1 VRRHRTNLRYSLR
14 PGSRRNREQGIVIV
28 LVAAFMLF
36 VIGAMMALSIDVVT
50 FYTARSEAQLAADAA
65 ALAGA
70 RVLAN
75 SGITSDPGGAV
86 ATADSLAQNVAR
98 RVAEQNQVAGEYLTV
113 ANVPLPVIAGTDL
126 NPTITVHVQIPDVP
140 TFFARMLGI
149 KSVKVAAS
157 ATAEAY
163 NPSAAPGAST
173 NTSPPVAPICVK
185 PWLLPNLDPTQ
196 ATGGIATIFNRTTGA
211 ITTPGLVGQEWPS
224 PNLALNQNGLYARC
238 QDCSTGITTP
248 PLPGA
253 YYPGKIDAADFPA
266 PTQALPTCS
275 TGFDSYQ
282 LAVAGCV
289 QQPISCGSTATI
301 NIDVSTTY
309 ATNRDADTVAAAGCL
324 IHYNVPGG
332 AVGDSDSIGTATTTP
347 PFQFLTGNENPI
359 ASGKDVMVSDSL
371 VTIPVI
377 DYPGG
382 TTPTVP
388 SPGVT
393 VIGFLQVF
401 LNPSATQALPYSAA
415 GTKSPNEIPATII
428 NMAGCGTSATGT
440 PILGNGASPVAVR
453 LITP

>member
-1 VRRHRTNLRYSLR
+1 
-14 PGSRRNREQGIVIV
+14 
-28 LVAAFMLF
+28 
-36 VIGAMMALSIDVVT
+36 MALSIDVVT

-149 KSVKVAAS
+149 KFVTVAAS

-163 NPSAAPGAST
+163 NPSPAAGALVRT
-173 NTSPPVAPICVK
+173 GPPVAPLCVK

-196 ATGGIATIFNRTTGA
+196 ATGGITPIFNRTTGA
-211 ITTPGLVGQEWPS
+211 ITNPGLVGQEWPS
-224 PNLALNQNGLYARC
+224 STTSLNQNGLYSLC
-238 QDCSTGITTP
+238 GGDCSTTVAP
-248 PLPGA
+248 PSPPGA
-253 YYPGKIDAADFPA
+253 YYPAAVDPAGVTNPGDFPV
-266 PTQALPTCS
+266 PTQALPACS
-275 TGFDSYQ
+275 IALGNSYQ

-289 QQPISCGSTATI
+289 PLPISCDSSVTL
-301 NIDVSTTY
+301 NID
-309 ATNRDADTVAAAGCL
+309 TNNYTAINGSRDLDTAAAAGCL
-324 IHYNVPGG
+324 IHYKVPGG
-332 AVGDSDSIGTATTTP
+332 VAGDSDSIDTAAALP
-347 PFQFLTGNENPI
+347 PIQFLAGNENPV
-359 ASGKDVMVSDSL
+359 ASAVGKDVMVSDSL

-382 TTPTVP
+382 PTPTVP
-388 SPGVT
+388 GPGVK

-401 LNPSATQALPYSAA
+401 LNPSATATFPHTGLA
-415 GTKSPNEIPATII
+415 SPSEIPATII
-428 NMAGCGTSATGT
+428 NMAGCGNRAGT
-440 PILGNGASPVAVR
+440 PILGNGGSPVAVR
-453 LITP
+453 LISP

>member
-1 VRRHRTNLRYSLR
+1 LRR
-14 PGSRRNREQGIVIV
+14 GSRHNREQGIVIA
-28 LVAAFMLF
+28 LVAAFMLV

-163 NPSAAPGAST
+163 NPSPPAGALVRT
-173 NTSPPVAPICVK
+173 GPPVAPLCVK

-196 ATGGIATIFNRTTGA
+196 TTTGTA
-211 ITTPGLVGQEWPS
+211 IFDRITGRITNPSLIGQEWPS
-224 PNLALNQNGLYARC
+224 TTPPNPNPYGLYAKC
-238 QDCSTGITTP
+238 GDCSTGITVP

-275 TGFDSYQ
+275 AGFNSYQ
-282 LAVAGCV
+282 LVVAGCV
-289 QQPISCGSTATI
+289 QQPISCGATATI
-301 NIDVSTTY
+301 NIDTNFYGTT
-309 ATNRDADTVAAAGCL
+309 RDLDTVAAAGCL

-332 AVGDSDSIGTATTTP
+332 VVGDSDSIDTAAALP
-347 PFQFLTGNENPI
+347 PIQFLAGNENPV
-359 ASGKDVMVSDSL
+359 ASAVGKDVVVSDSL
-371 VTIPVI
+371 VTIPVV
-377 DYPGG
+377 DVYPGMP
-382 TTPTVP
+382 TPPSVG

-393 VIGFLQVF
+393 VIGFVQVF
-401 LNPSATQALPYSAA
+401 LNPSATAPFPY
-415 GTKSPNEIPATII
+415 TNPPPPPIIPNQIPATII
-428 NMAGCGTSATGT
+428 NMAGCGNSATGT

-453 LITP
+453 LISP